1 MRLRALLLSGIMA
14 GLAVLLQTA
23 PIWVGQPVGFALA
36 ILACLPMA
44 MAAAAEPRTAPLAVF
59 VAALLCGLF
68 QPEEG
73 WIFGLTNGPFG
84 VALGVAVRRGY
95 AGWTRPLL
103 PALTLFGGMVVL
115 TWGVGFPAL
124 GPDLAALGLPAA
136 LIAYGCFALLWSAL
150 CMPIARLLDRRT
162 RPILEGR
169 AGRGPS
175 R

>member
-1 MRLRALLLSGIMA
+1 MRLRALLLSGIMV

-23 PIWVGQPVGFALA
+23 PIWLGQPVGFALA

-44 MAAAAEPRTAPLAVF
+44 VAAAADPGTAALALPA
-59 VAALLCGLF
+59 AALLCGLF

-84 VALGVAVRRGY
+84 VALGVAVRRGHS
-95 AGWTRPLL
+95 GWKGPLL
-103 PALTLFGGMVVL
+103 PAITLFGGMALL

-124 GPDLAALGLPAA
+124 GPNLTRLGLPAA
-136 LIAYGCFALLWSAL
+136 LIACGCFALVWSAL
-150 CMPIARLLDRRT
+150 CMPLARLLVRRT
-162 RPILEGR
+162 RPGLESW